1 LAGDQ
6 NNFKKDPGLDRLNN
20 LSPMCDTAQ
29 TLRSISIKLFNTLPQ
44 DAVYIMLECKL
55 QPINRKLINEKEI
68 IMFTRL
74 LLVMFTLTG
83 GLLIMTG
90 PVQAEQNAAIYV
102 AESSPLENTEINV
115 RDKDNTTLT
124 PEDQKE
130 TKKDIKITAHIRKAV
145 VKDKSL
151 SMDAQ
156 NAKIITR
163 GGVVTLRGPVA
174 NEAESKKLEKIAKK
188 TRGVVKVDNQLEIK
202 AP

>member
-1 LAGDQ
+1 
-6 NNFKKDPGLDRLNN
+6 
-20 LSPMCDTAQ
+20 
-29 TLRSISIKLFNTLPQ
+29 
-44 DAVYIMLECKL
+44 
-55 QPINRKLINEKEI
+55 
-68 IMFTRL
+68 MFTRL

-83 GLLIMTG
+83 SLILMAG
-90 PVQAEQNAAIYV
+90 PVRAEQNTAIYL
-102 AESSPLENTEINV
+102 AASSALENTEINV

-151 SMDAQ
+151 SIDAQ

-163 GGVVTLRGPVA
+163 SGVVTLRGPVA
-174 NEAESKKLEKIAKK
+174 NEAESKTLQKIATQ

>member
-1 LAGDQ
+1 
-6 NNFKKDPGLDRLNN
+6 
-20 LSPMCDTAQ
+20 M
-29 TLRSISIKLFNTLPQ
+29 SI
-44 DAVYIMLECKL
+44 
-55 QPINRKLINEKEI
+55 
-68 IMFTRL
+68 RL
-74 LLVMFTLTG
+74 LLTLLTLTG
-83 GLLIMTG
+83 SLMLMAGT
-90 PVQAEQNAAIYV
+90 VQAEQNAAIYL
-102 AESSPLENTEINV
+102 ATDSALENTEINV

-151 SMDAQ
+151 SIDAQ

-163 GGVVTLRGPVA
+163 NGMVTLRGPVA
-174 NEAESKKLEKIAKK
+174 NEAESKTLEKIAKK

>member
-1 LAGDQ
+1 
-6 NNFKKDPGLDRLNN
+6 
-20 LSPMCDTAQ
+20 M
-29 TLRSISIKLFNTLPQ
+29 SI
-44 DAVYIMLECKL
+44 
-55 QPINRKLINEKEI
+55 
-68 IMFTRL
+68 RL
-74 LLVMFTLTG
+74 LLTLFAVTG
-83 GLLIMTG
+83 RLMLMAGT
-90 PVQAEQNAAIYV
+90 VQAEQNTAIYL
-102 AESSPLENTEINV
+102 AEGSALENTEINV

-151 SMDAQ
+151 SIDAQ

-163 GGVVTLRGPVA
+163 SGVVTLRGPVA
-174 NEAESKKLEKIAKK
+174 NEAESKRLQKIAKK